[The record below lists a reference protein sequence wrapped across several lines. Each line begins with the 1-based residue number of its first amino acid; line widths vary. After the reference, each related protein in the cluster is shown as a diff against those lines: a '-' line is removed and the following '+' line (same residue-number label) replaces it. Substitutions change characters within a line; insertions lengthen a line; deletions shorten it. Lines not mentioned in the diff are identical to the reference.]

1 MHSLYHLIRSSPRYS
16 LSGKPVLCNGR
27 RPSAPTGMTRSGCS
41 LEGIFEIRLLLP
53 VSTNSGSLGI
63 SSVSYCLRHRL
74 YSVSIRQMSI
84 RPRVQARG
92 PSSRLAHCSRKII
105 GLFPAFCQGKRGLP
119 AGRISGIIL
128 RLRYNTFS
136 VFPDTHKLFAAYK
149 TNYL

>member
-53 VSTNSGSLGI
+53 VSTNSDSLGI

-84 RPRVQARG
+84 RPCVQARR
-92 PSSRLAHCSRKII
+92 PSSRLAHCSPTLCEASLRK
-105 GLFPAFCQGKRGLP
+105 FTAFAKCLSALACKH
-119 AGRISGIIL
+119 AGRLAAWLIA
-128 RLRYNTFS
+128 R
-136 VFPDTHKLFAAYK
+136 VKL
-149 TNYL
+149 